1 MEMTYVHSTY
11 HMSSWPLLLGIGGHF
26 IFFCL
31 CVLGIILLIRR
42 PWRKNR

>member
-11 HMSSWPLLLGIGGHF
+11 HMSSWPVLLGIGGHF
-26 IFFCL
+26 ILFCL